1 MPEVIYPSVQMIHFC
16 RGMHYLKIIN
26 IPIMDTQSDFI
37 TTENI
42 IPGEINPGRNFIT
55 KELMR
60 AIQVNNP
67 GGEFELVT
75 REIPE
80 PKENEVLI
88 KIQACGICHGDAV
101 TKEGYFPG
109 ITYPKIPG
117 HEVIGIIAKTG
128 LNVEKSMF
136 GKRVGVG
143 WHAGHCF
150 NCKACRRGNFW
161 ACENSLTTGISVD
174 GGYAEYMIARSEVL
188 ESIPEE
194 LSSVAAAPL
203 VCAGRTAL
211 GALQNS
217 EAKGGDLIAIHGIGG
232 LGHLA
237 VQYSQR
243 LGYNTV
249 VISHSREKESLAYQ
263 LGANEFI
270 DSEKQNAVDELK
282 KMGGAKAIL
291 CFAPNAKAIASL
303 VGGLA
308 RNGKMMIIT
317 AVNEL
322 VSINTG
328 LLFGGASISGF
339 AQGNIEDTLRFS
351 VLSNVIPMVEVFPL
365 EQAAVAYKKMM
376 DSTVHF
382 RAVLKMT

>member
-1 MPEVIYPSVQMIHFC
+1 MNVPPD
-16 RGMHYLKIIN
+16 L
-26 IPIMDTQSDFI
+26 I
-37 TTENI
+37 TTDEV
-42 IPGEINPGRNFIT
+42 IPGEIISKPNLNT

-60 AIQVNNP
+60 AIQVTRP

-75 REIPE
+75 LKIPE

-88 KIQACGICHGDAV
+88 KVQACGICHGDAV

-109 ITYPKIPG
+109 INYPRIPG

-128 LNVEKSMF
+128 LHVDKNMI

-150 NCKACRRGNFW
+150 TCKACRRGNFW

-174 GGYAEYMIARSEVL
+174 GGFAEYMIARWEVL
-188 ESIPEE
+188 ESIPDE
-194 LSSVAAAPL
+194 LGSVEAAPL

-217 EAKGGDLIAIHGIGG
+217 GAKGGDLVAIHGIGG

-237 VQYSQR
+237 IQYSKR
-243 LGYNTV
+243 LGFNTI
-249 VISHSREKESLAYQ
+249 VISHSKEKESLALQ
-263 LGANEFI
+263 LGANVFI
-270 DSEKQNAVDELK
+270 DSGKQNAAEELK

-291 CFAPNAKAIASL
+291 CFAPNAQAIAAL
-303 VGGLA
+303 TGGLN
-308 RNGKMMIIT
+308 RNGKLIIVT
-317 AVNEL
+317 AVNEPL
-322 VSINTG
+322 SINMG
-328 LLFGGASISGF
+328 FLFGGATISGF
-339 AQGNIEDTLRFS
+339 AQGNIEDTLHFS
-351 VLSNVIPMVEVFPL
+351 VLTKVIPMVEEFPL
-365 EQAAVAYKKMM
+365 EQAAIAYKKMM

-382 RAVLKMT
+382 RAVLKMV